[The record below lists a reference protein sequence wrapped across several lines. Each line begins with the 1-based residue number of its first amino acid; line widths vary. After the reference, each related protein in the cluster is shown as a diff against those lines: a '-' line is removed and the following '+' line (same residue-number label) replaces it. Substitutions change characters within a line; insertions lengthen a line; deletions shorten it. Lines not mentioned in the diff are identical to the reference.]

1 MVYPMR
7 TLSSVLLV
15 LAVGLGV
22 APVAAQDNQQLA
34 ARCAQLGALYD
45 KYNVRRG
52 EGGSG
57 PDLDRVGAG
66 IDCQH
71 GRYEKGIKTLEK
83 LLRNA
88 RIDVPPA

>member
-1 MVYPMR
+1 MR
-7 TLSSVLLV
+7 KLIAAAVITVGPLLT
-15 LAVGLGV
+15 G
-22 APVAAQDNQQLA
+22 APAGAQDNQQLA
-34 ARCAQLGALYD
+34 ARCTQLGALYD
-45 KYNVRRG
+45 RYNVRRG

-71 GRYEKGIKTLEK
+71 GRYDKGIKTLERM
-83 LLRNA
+83 LRNA